1 MVTKDIQGAINA
13 QINREFF
20 AAYLYLGMM
29 TYFESRS
36 LPGFGHWMRLQ
47 AREEVAHAMK
57 LVDFLLD
64 RGADVE
70 LHAIDRPGREFESP
84 LAVMRAALEH
94 ERKVTASIHALYAMA
109 VEQNDYPA
117 QVLMQWFV
125 SEQVEEREVLSLVDC
140 CPDDGRPVCGVVARL
155 YLLCVYWSG
164 EGEECCECR
173 TCRQRSSYNPPF
185 HNYCVVVTNI

>member
-125 SEQVEEREVLSLVDC
+125 SEQVEEEKSASEIVDQLEFAGGSASALLVL
-140 CPDDGRPVCGVVARL
+140 DDRLARRQ
-155 YLLCVYWSG
+155 G
-164 EGEECCECR
+164 ETGED
-173 TCRQRSSYNPPF
+173 PAG
-185 HNYCVVVTNI
+185 